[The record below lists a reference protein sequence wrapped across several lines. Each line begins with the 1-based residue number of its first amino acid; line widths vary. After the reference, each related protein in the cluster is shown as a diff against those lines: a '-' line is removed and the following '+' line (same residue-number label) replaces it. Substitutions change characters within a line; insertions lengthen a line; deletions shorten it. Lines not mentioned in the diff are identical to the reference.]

1 MKNKIYRVMG
11 LFMLLISST
20 ALCAG
25 PPSPKPPPPPKLPI
39 DDYIGILV
47 VLSVFYGLYLIYRK
61 LKQKT
66 PR

>member
-11 LFMLLISST
+11 LSMLLISST

-47 VLSVFYGLYLIYRK
+47 VLSVIYGFYLIYYK